1 MGLLTSVQ
9 KRQNIWI
16 TLANIT
22 GQNSMCLSL
31 ATPGD
36 PFCTCLIGIPE
47 WEPTSFQGMV
57 ASQTVLNSSIMMQEC
72 NGILVGLMLAQLDAC
87 WPTKIIQSLNITI

>member
-1 MGLLTSVQ
+1 MWV
-9 KRQNIWI
+9 

-22 GQNSMCLSL
+22 GQDSMCWSL

-36 PFCTCLIGIPE
+36 PFGTCLIGVPE

-57 ASQTVLNSSIMMQEC
+57 ANQTILNSSIMMQEC
-72 NGILVGLMLAQLDAC
+72 N
-87 WPTKIIQSLNITI
+87 